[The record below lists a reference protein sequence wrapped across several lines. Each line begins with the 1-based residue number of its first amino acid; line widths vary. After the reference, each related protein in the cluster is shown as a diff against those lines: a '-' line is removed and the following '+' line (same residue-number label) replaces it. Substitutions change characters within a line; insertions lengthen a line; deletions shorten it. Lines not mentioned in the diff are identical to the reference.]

1 MWVTHDTTGQPSPSP
16 STELLNYLRQIAD
29 HPDVP
34 DTVQAD
40 AREYLQYL
48 EGAPS
53 GSGALTGEA
62 RMNMA
67 ASAALQHGRE
77 VVRRLPRPRYGAA

>member
-1 MWVTHDTTGQPSPSP
+1 MCVTHDTTGEPRPSP
-16 STELLNYLRQIAD
+16 STELLDYLRQIVN

-40 AREYLQYL
+40 AREYLHYL

-53 GSGALTGEA
+53 RSGALTGEA
-62 RMNMA
+62 RVNMA
-67 ASAALQHGRE
+67 PGAALQHGRQ